1 MTTWLFIGP
10 SLLAGIGQVTK
21 RYADLVDGEYVEIGH
36 PPKKSRYD
44 RGFAFVLPIENQ
56 LVVVDQYAQICT
68 EMMYMTV
75 CETEPVNPAYGILAR
90 YKTIWCPSEFAQSTL
105 ASQFPETEWKLL
117 RHWAP
122 ERPHKAPEATTP
134 YTFYTIG
141 NIADPGLLA
150 CKEIADFPV
159 LGLCETSSHIANL
172 MGANF
177 GFVTINDKFTPKVL
191 QNVQQYGLGS
201 RCVGARRMS
210 VDRILDLNAGYT
222 DAAARQK
229 IIDEFLVAGRR
240 LADEDGAEV
249 VIAAGGVAMALL
261 EIVGL
266 HEVRPG
272 VPILNGVTALVKA
285 GEMAVK
291 TARLTG
297 GRFISKRLNYARPA
311 AEQIAEIRK
320 YYGEDVYPTIPG
332 GKV

>member
-56 LVVVDQYAQICT
+56 LVAVDQYAQFCT

-75 CETEPVNPAYGILAR
+75 CETEPVNPAYGILSR

-141 NIADPGLLA
+141 NIADPRKNIRGLIQAFQECNFGTAARLVLKATCIQPVHMEAPNIVVINGLLSDEAIERIHAA
-150 CKEIADFPV
+150 CHCYV
-159 LGLCETSSHIANL
+159 NCSHSEGVG
-172 MGANF
+172 MGAVEAAMMSKPVIISEYGGLKEYVKTPWIIKCSKGPI
-177 GFVTINDKFTPKVL
+177 GFDDFLFTRDLEWGHPSHEDLV
-191 QNVQQYGLGS
+191 
-201 RCVGARRMS
+201 RCLKDCFEQRATSWNHTWTRAIM
-210 VDRILDLNAGYT
+210 
-222 DAAARQK
+222 
-229 IIDEFLVAGRR
+229 
-240 LADEDGAEV
+240 
-249 VIAAGGVAMALL
+249 
-261 EIVGL
+261 
-266 HEVRPG
+266 
-272 VPILNGVTALVKA
+272 NGVKGALEDKVPSRQPLHCSREPDP
-285 GEMAVK
+285 GSAVP
-291 TARLTG
+291 
-297 GRFISKRLNYARPA
+297 Y
-311 AEQIAEIRK
+311 
-320 YYGEDVYPTIPG
+320 
-332 GKV
+332 